1 MYCDKDFG
9 IGKEVIVLGRKFLM
23 FFHFFFFFLTSP
35 SNNSYDMDMFTRN
48 YYAQTYGIT
57 DWPKVNVDLGQEKQ
71 VAPQGPRVF
80 YFSSY
85 YLFFHLSFTLS
96 LFH

>member
-1 MYCDKDFG
+1 
-9 IGKEVIVLGRKFLM
+9 
-23 FFHFFFFFLTSP
+23 
-35 SNNSYDMDMFTRN
+35 MFTRN